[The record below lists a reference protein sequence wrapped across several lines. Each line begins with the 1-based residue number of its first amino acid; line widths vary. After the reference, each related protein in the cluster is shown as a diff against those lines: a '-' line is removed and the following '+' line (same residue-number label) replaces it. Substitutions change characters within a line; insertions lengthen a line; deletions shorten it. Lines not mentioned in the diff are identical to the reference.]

1 MQKGET
7 LNLEIEKIIFE
18 GVSLSHAPDGR
29 VVFLEGG
36 LPKEKVLAQVTKVK
50 KDFLRAKLLEI
61 LQPSNF
67 RVPPRC
73 PHFGECGGCS
83 LQHASYEL
91 QLKAKRGFLE
101 ESLSRIGGLEFPEI
115 PECVPSPLT
124 WGYRNKMEF
133 TFGKDGSISLGLHPR
148 GDFRRVIDLK
158 DCPIASFPIGNIFPL
173 VRSWA
178 YDFGISVWNLREHQ
192 GALRNL
198 VIRSSLKGE
207 ILVNLVSG
215 EEIPQETKSAF
226 ASIFQNAT
234 VVFTLN
240 RSWGDSHH
248 IDAEEVV
255 KGQGFIFEEIG
266 GLRFRVSPSSF
277 FQTNSLQAQTLYQKI
292 RDFAKEVAPNRV
304 LDLYCGTGTIACFL
318 MEVVPE
324 VWGVEKI
331 PQAVSDA
338 KENALLNGLRN
349 IYFFEKDASEIRGFS
364 EFDMV
369 VVDPPRSGL
378 HPRVLE
384 ELNCS
389 PAPYLIY
396 VSCNPTTLS
405 RDLQQLS
412 NFEILEVIPFDFFPH
427 TFHVETCVFMRSR
440 R

>member
-7 LNLEIEKIIFE
+7 LDLEIEKIIFE

-36 LPKEKVLAQVTKVK
+36 LPGERVLAQVTKVK

-61 LQPSNF
+61 LRPSNL
-67 RVPPRC
+67 RVSPRC
-73 PHFGECGGCS
+73 PHYGECGGCS
-83 LQHASYEL
+83 LQHASYDL

-101 ESLSRIGGLEFPEI
+101 ESLSRIGGLEFPII

-133 TFGKDGSISLGLHPR
+133 TFGGDGSVSLGLHPR
-148 GDFRRVIDLK
+148 GDFRRVIDLR
-158 DCPIASFPIGNIFPL
+158 DCPISSFHIGDIFSL

-178 YDFGISVWNLREHQ
+178 YEFRISVWNLREHK

-198 VIRSSLKGE
+198 VIRSSLRGD

-215 EEIPQETKSAF
+215 EEIPQEAKSAF
-226 ASIFQNAT
+226 ASLFPNST

-248 IDAEEVV
+248 IDCEEVI

-266 GLRFRVSPSSF
+266 GLRFRISPSSF
-277 FQTNSLQAQTLYQKI
+277 FQTNSLQAQALYLRI
-292 RDFAKEVAPNRV
+292 TDFASKIAPKKA

-318 MEVVPE
+318 MGAVPE

-331 PQAVSDA
+331 PQAVTDA
-338 KENALLNGLRN
+338 QENALLNGLKN
-349 IYFFEKDASEIRGFS
+349 IHFLEKDASEVQGFS
-364 EFDMV
+364 EFDLV

-378 HPRVLE
+378 HPKILQ

-396 VSCNPTTLS
+396 VSCNPPTLA

-412 NFEILEVIPFDFFPH
+412 HYEILEVTPFDFFPH
-427 TFHVETCVFMRSR
+427 TFHVETCVFLKSR